1 MRLSLTH
8 VSLCNVQMS
17 SRGGWPGRR
26 ARWREREMRDFI
38 LCARLHRE
46 QCSRAQYSHSQVLCW
61 KKFQC
66 KHEAYLWQAT
76 SCSYIDLLH
85 YMKSQTV
92 SIALLNGLIKQTCH
106 RSGYLMS
113 KTMIYRALH
122 VQIVQHARSGQI
134 TRFLF
139 YSIRSSLRI
148 IK

>member
-1 MRLSLTH
+1 MYRWAVEVAGREEEL
-8 VSLCNVQMS
+8 
-17 SRGGWPGRR
+17 GG
-26 ARWREREMRDFI
+26 EREMRNFI

-61 KKFQC
+61 KKIQC

-76 SCSYIDLLH
+76 SCSYVHRSTRL
-85 YMKSQTV
+85 YESQTV

-122 VQIVQHARSGQI
+122 VRIVQHHARSGQI

-139 YSIRSSLRI
+139 YSIWSSSNNQVTCMHHI
-148 IK
+148 V